1 MTRDWAAYA
10 KSTYQWKPGHELHLR
25 ITKSSLTSDFD
36 YCPKQYEY
44 KRLHKLPEHSTDPMR
59 RGINVHDAIE
69 QFYVNVV
76 ALVGKAH
83 SHLVAGKREK
93 AMVLFQQALP
103 IPEKPYVLGE
113 QAAIDSRLALDL
125 DRLLGDGVERFLP
138 IINELEL
145 HAFVD
150 ETIEFNGETITIPI
164 HYAGM
169 IDRGFRNKEGGVE
182 LMELKTG
189 KWIQT
194 RKIGGDWTDSR
205 FTVAGMRT
213 EMAFYKH
220 LLQLCDHEYQNVT
233 HWGWI
238 YPSGALIEVPP
249 ENKFG
254 HEQRSIN
261 RVWLEPCT
269 GRRNTDYTRIIRRD
283 TDALITA
290 YLTETFPPEPST
302 GKCAY
307 CSFKAICPAWGG
319 SDDPEEYRKAWEAEE
334 E

>member
-1 MTRDWAAYA
+1 MTRDWAAYR
-10 KSTYQWKPGHELHLR
+10 KSTYQWEPGHELHLR

-44 KRLHKLPEHSTDPMR
+44 KRLHRLPEHTTDAMWK
-59 RGINVHDAIE
+59 GIHVHDAIE

-83 SHLVAGKREK
+83 SHLVAGKREE
-93 AMVLFQQALP
+93 AMALFQQALP
-103 IPEKPYVLGE
+103 IPKKPYVLGE
-113 QAAIDSRLALDL
+113 QASIDSRLEMDL
-125 DRLLGDGVERFLP
+125 TRLLGDGVERFLP

-169 IDRGFRNKEGGVE
+169 IDRGFRHKEGGVE

-189 KWIQT
+189 KWMQT
-194 RKIGGDWTDSR
+194 RKIGGDWEDNKYKMAS
-205 FTVAGMRT
+205 MRT

-220 LLQLCDHEYQNVT
+220 LLEVCDHEFQNVT
-233 HWGWI
+233 HWAWV
-238 YPSGALIEVPP
+238 YPSASHIDVPH

-254 HEQRSIN
+254 IEQRSIN
-261 RVWLEPCT
+261 MVKHEPVA
-269 GRRNTDYTRIIRRD
+269 GRRSTDYRKKIRRM
-283 TDALITA
+283 TDALITS
-290 YLTETFPPEPST
+290 YLTENFQTKPST
-302 GKCAY
+302 GKCAW
-307 CSFKAICPAWGG
+307 CSFKSICPSWDG
-319 SDDPEEYRKAWEAEE
+319 SDDPEEYRKAWEEE